1 MKETAFL
8 ILYFLT
14 YSSAFTGVAVCAFA
28 RLKGG
33 PRWLTLYLG
42 WLLSS
47 IAFMMIRNGGYFMK
61 QFLGFAAIE
70 STLPFYV
77 LYMVTTALFIGF
89 LTVNSLYLALPER
102 KLLNAV
108 LTGISVCIPL
118 FFIPLLH
125 ALGWSSTD
133 PGLRVSLVNAT
144 MYYAFIVVDA
154 VLLFLFLS
162 LRRLRDPF
170 ARAIIRADLYAGLTY
185 VVLSVVEWFTYYDKP
200 YSLDPFCVV
209 NVSLFVMFLASILVI
224 GREYLIKDHASGDSG
239 SFGSPDQSVLSPAY
253 GELTEKECRM
263 VSMIRLGATN
273 LEIAESFGMNLSA
286 VKSAI
291 YRIFNRYG
299 VTSRAALIHVLESR
313 EASHDKVLEPS
324 RNQNNRHPV
333 L

>member
-1 MKETAFL
+1 MKEIAFL
-8 ILYFLT
+8 VLYFLT
-14 YSSAFTGVAVCAFA
+14 YSSAFAGVAVCVFA

-33 PRWLTLYLG
+33 PRWLNLYLG

-89 LTVNSLYLALPER
+89 LTFNSLYLALPGR
-102 KLLNAV
+102 KRLNAV
-108 LTGISVCIPL
+108 LTGISACIPL
-118 FFIPLLH
+118 FFILLLFV
-125 ALGWSSTD
+125 LGWSSTD
-133 PGLRVSLVNAT
+133 PSLRVNLVNAM
-144 MYYAFIVVDA
+144 MYYAFVAVDA

-162 LRRLRDPF
+162 LKRLRDLF

-185 VVLSVVEWFTYYDKP
+185 VVSSVVQWFTYYDEP

-209 NVSLFVMFLASILVI
+209 NVSLFVMFLVSTLVI
-224 GREYLIKDHASGDSG
+224 GREYLILDRTAGDSSG
-239 SFGSPDQSVLSPAY
+239 YGSPDQSGLSSAY
-253 GELTEKECRM
+253 GEFSEKECRI

-273 LEIAESFGMNLSA
+273 LEIADSLGMNLSA

-299 VTSRAALIHVLESR
+299 VTSRAGLIHVLESR
-313 EASHDKVLEPS
+313 EVSPDMPLEPGQ
-324 RNQNNRHPV
+324 NQNNRQPV
-333 L
+333 H

>member
-1 MKETAFL
+1 MKEIAFL
-8 ILYFLT
+8 VLYFLT
-14 YSSAFTGVAVCAFA
+14 YSSAFAGVAVCVFA

-89 LTVNSLYLALPER
+89 LTFNSLYLALPGR
-102 KLLNAV
+102 KRLTAV

-118 FFIPLLH
+118 FFIPLLF

-133 PGLRVSLVNAT
+133 PSLRVNLVNAM
-144 MYYAFIVVDA
+144 MYYSFVAVDA

-162 LRRLRDPF
+162 LKRLRDHF
-170 ARAIIRADLYAGLTY
+170 AKAIIRADLYAGLTY
-185 VVLSVVEWFTYYDKP
+185 VVSSVVQWFTYYDEP

-209 NVSLFVMFLASILVI
+209 NVSLFVMFLASTLVI
-224 GREYLIKDHASGDSG
+224 GREYLIHDRTAGDSSG
-239 SFGSPDQSVLSPAY
+239 SGRHEQSGLSSAY
-253 GELTEKECRM
+253 GEFSEKECRI

-273 LEIAESFGMNLSA
+273 LEIADSLGMNLSA
-286 VKSAI
+286 VKSTI

-299 VTSRAALIHVLESR
+299 VTSRAALLHVLESR
-313 EASHDKVLEPS
+313 EASPDTALEPD
-324 RNQNNRHPV
+324 RNLNNRQPV
-333 L
+333 H